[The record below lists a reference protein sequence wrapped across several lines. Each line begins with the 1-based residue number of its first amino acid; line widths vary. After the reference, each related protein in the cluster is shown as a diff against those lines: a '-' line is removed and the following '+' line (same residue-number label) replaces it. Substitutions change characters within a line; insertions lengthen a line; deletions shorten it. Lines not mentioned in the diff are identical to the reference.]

1 MDIEGKVVVITG
13 GASGIGKAVG
23 KLLVNKGADKVFLA
37 DLNENLLNK
46 TAEEIGAIPIVCDV
60 SNEESV
66 KALVNEVTLQT
77 KVIDIFMSNAGIYV
91 EGDEN
96 TLNQE
101 WMRNWS
107 IHVMAHV
114 YAARAVLPE
123 MIKRESGYLINTSS
137 AAGLLTHID
146 SATYSTTKHAAIG
159 FAEYLSINYGSKGIK
174 VSVLC
179 PQAVKTAMTLGREDS
194 VASVDGMLEPDF
206 LAEVVLQSVY
216 DEEFLILPHPEVL
229 TYMQRKTSD
238 YERWLG
244 GMRRFKQRR
253 NEGTS

>member
-1 MDIEGKVVVITG
+1 MDIERKVVVITG

-23 KLLVNKGADKVFLA
+23 KLMVNKGADKVFLA

-101 WMRNWS
+101 WIRNWS

-114 YAARAVLPE
+114 YAARAVLPG
-123 MIKRESGYLINTSS
+123 MIKRESGYLINTAS

-253 NEGTS
+253 ESR

>member
-1 MDIEGKVVVITG
+1 MDIERKVVVITG

-23 KLLVNKGADKVFLA
+23 KLMVKKGADKVFLA
-37 DLNENLLNK
+37 DLNENSLNK

-114 YAARAVLPE
+114 YAARAVLPG

-229 TYMQRKTSD
+229 TYMQRKASD

-253 NEGTS
+253 ESR

>member
-1 MDIEGKVVVITG
+1 MDIERKVVVITG

-23 KLLVNKGADKVFLA
+23 KLMVNKSADKVFLA

-114 YAARAVLPE
+114 YAARAVLPG

-253 NEGTS
+253 ESR

>member
-1 MDIEGKVVVITG
+1 MDIERKVVVITG

-23 KLLVNKGADKVFLA
+23 KLMVNKGADKVFLA

-114 YAARAVLPE
+114 YAARAVLPG
-123 MIKRESGYLINTSS
+123 MIKRESGYLINTAS

-253 NEGTS
+253 ESK

>member
-1 MDIEGKVVVITG
+1 MDIERKVVVVTG

-23 KLLVNKGADKVFLA
+23 KLMVNKGADKVFLA
-37 DLNENLLNK
+37 DLNEKLLNK

-66 KALVNEVTLQT
+66 KALVNEVTL
-77 KVIDIFMSNAGIYV
+77 KNRVIDIFMSNAGIYV

-114 YAARAVLPE
+114 YAARAVLPG

-229 TYMQRKTSD
+229 TYMQRKTSN

-253 NEGTS
+253 ESR

>member
-1 MDIEGKVVVITG
+1 MDIERKVVVITG

-23 KLLVNKGADKVFLA
+23 KLMVNKGADKVFLA

-114 YAARAVLPE
+114 YAARAVLPG

-253 NEGTS
+253 ESR

>member
-1 MDIEGKVVVITG
+1 MDIEGKVVIITG

-23 KLLVNKGADKVFLA
+23 KLMVNKGADKVFLA
-37 DLNENLLNK
+37 DQNENLLNE

-66 KALVNEVTLQT
+66 IALVNEVILQT
-77 KVIDIFMSNAGIYV
+77 NVIDIFMSNAGIYV

-114 YAARAVLPE
+114 YAARAVLPD

-253 NEGTS
+253 ESR

>member
-1 MDIEGKVVVITG
+1 MDIERKVVVITG

-23 KLLVNKGADKVFLA
+23 KLMLNKGADKVFLA

-114 YAARAVLPE
+114 YAARAVLPG

-206 LAEVVLQSVY
+206 LAEVVLQSVC

-238 YERWLG
+238 YERWLS

-253 NEGTS
+253 ESKY

>member
-1 MDIEGKVVVITG
+1 MDIDGKVVVITG

-23 KLLVNKGADKVFLA
+23 KLMVNKGADKVFLA
-37 DLNENLLNK
+37 DLNENLLNE

-60 SNEESV
+60 SDEESV
-66 KALVNEVTLQT
+66 KATVHEVVLKTSI
-77 KVIDIFMSNAGIYV
+77 IDVFMSNAGIYV

-114 YAARAVLPE
+114 YAARAVLPG
-123 MIKRESGYLINTSS
+123 MIKKGSGYLINTSS

-206 LAEVVLQSVY
+206 LAEVVLKSVY

-253 NEGTS
+253 ESK

>member
-1 MDIEGKVVVITG
+1 MDIERKVVVITG

-23 KLLVNKGADKVFLA
+23 KLMVNKGADKVFLA
-37 DLNENLLNK
+37 DQNENLLNE

-66 KALVNEVTLQT
+66 IALVNEVILQT
-77 KVIDIFMSNAGIYV
+77 NVIDIFMSNAGIYV

-114 YAARAVLPE
+114 YAARAVLPG

-253 NEGTS
+253 ESR

>member
-1 MDIEGKVVVITG
+1 MDIERKVVVITG

-23 KLLVNKGADKVFLA
+23 KLMVNKGADKVFLA

-66 KALVNEVTLQT
+66 KALVDEVTLQT
-77 KVIDIFMSNAGIYV
+77 KIIDIFMSNAGIYV

-114 YAARAVLPE
+114 YAARAVLPG

-206 LAEVVLQSVY
+206 LAEVVLQSVC

-238 YERWLG
+238 YERWLS

-253 NEGTS
+253 ESKY

>member
-1 MDIEGKVVVITG
+1 MDIERKVVVITG

-23 KLLVNKGADKVFLA
+23 KLMVNKGADKVFLA

-66 KALVNEVTLQT
+66 KGLVNEVTLQT
-77 KVIDIFMSNAGIYV
+77 KIIDIFMSNAGIYV

-114 YAARAVLPE
+114 YAARAVLPG

-238 YERWLG
+238 YERWLS
-244 GMRRFKQRR
+244 GMRRFKQKR
-253 NEGTS
+253 ESKY

>member
-1 MDIEGKVVVITG
+1 MDIERKVVVITG

-23 KLLVNKGADKVFLA
+23 KLMVNKGADKVFLA

-66 KALVNEVTLQT
+66 KGLVNEVTLQT
-77 KVIDIFMSNAGIYV
+77 KIIDIFMSNAGIYV

-101 WMRNWS
+101 WTRNWS

-114 YAARAVLPE
+114 YAARAVLPS

-253 NEGTS
+253 ESK

>member
-1 MDIEGKVVVITG
+1 MDIERKVVVITG

-23 KLLVNKGADKVFLA
+23 KLMVNKGADKVFLA

-114 YAARAVLPE
+114 YAARAVLPD

-253 NEGTS
+253 ESR

>member
-1 MDIEGKVVVITG
+1 MDIERKVVVITG

-23 KLLVNKGADKVFLA
+23 KLMVNKGADKVFLA

-114 YAARAVLPE
+114 YAARAVLPG
-123 MIKRESGYLINTSS
+123 MIKRESGYLINTAS

-253 NEGTS
+253 ESR

>member
-1 MDIEGKVVVITG
+1 MDIERKVVVITG

-23 KLLVNKGADKVFLA
+23 KLMVNKGADKVFLA

-46 TAEEIGAIPIVCDV
+46 TAEEIGAIAIVCDV

-66 KALVNEVTLQT
+66 KTLVNEVTLQT

-114 YAARAVLPE
+114 YAARAVLPG

-253 NEGTS
+253 ESR

>member
-1 MDIEGKVVVITG
+1 MDIERKVVVITG

-23 KLLVNKGADKVFLA
+23 KLMVNKGADKVFLA

-114 YAARAVLPE
+114 YAARAVLPG

-238 YERWLG
+238 YERWLS

-253 NEGTS
+253 ESR

>member
-1 MDIEGKVVVITG
+1 MDIERKVVVITG

-23 KLLVNKGADKVFLA
+23 KLMVNKGADKVFLA

-114 YAARAVLPE
+114 YAARAVLPG

-229 TYMQRKTSD
+229 TYIQRKASD

-244 GMRRFKQRR
+244 GMRRFKQKRESR
-253 NEGTS
+253 

>member
-23 KLLVNKGADKVFLA
+23 KLMVNKGADKVFLA

-114 YAARAVLPE
+114 YAARAVLPG

-229 TYMQRKTSD
+229 TYMQRKASD

-253 NEGTS
+253 ESR

>member
-1 MDIEGKVVVITG
+1 MDIERKVVVITG

-23 KLLVNKGADKVFLA
+23 KLMVNKGADKVFLA
-37 DLNENLLNK
+37 DLNENLLSK

-77 KVIDIFMSNAGIYV
+77 KIIDIFMSNAGIYV

-114 YAARAVLPE
+114 YAARAVLPG

-216 DEEFLILPHPEVL
+216 NEEFLILPHPEVL

-253 NEGTS
+253 ESR

>member
-1 MDIEGKVVVITG
+1 MDIERKVVVITG

-23 KLLVNKGADKVFLA
+23 KLMVNKGADKVFLA
-37 DLNENLLNK
+37 DLNENLLSK

-77 KVIDIFMSNAGIYV
+77 KIIDIFMSNAGIYV

-253 NEGTS
+253 ESR

>member
-1 MDIEGKVVVITG
+1 MDIERKVVVITG

-23 KLLVNKGADKVFLA
+23 KLMVNKGADKVFLA

-77 KVIDIFMSNAGIYV
+77 KIIDIFMSNAGIYV

-114 YAARAVLPE
+114 YAARAVLPD

-253 NEGTS
+253 ESR

>member
-1 MDIEGKVVVITG
+1 MDIEGKVVIITG

-23 KLLVNKGADKVFLA
+23 KLMVNKGADKVFLA

-77 KVIDIFMSNAGIYV
+77 KIIDIFMSNAGIYV

-114 YAARAVLPE
+114 YAARAVLPD

-253 NEGTS
+253 ESK

>member
-1 MDIEGKVVVITG
+1 MDIERKVVVITG

-23 KLLVNKGADKVFLA
+23 KLMVNKGADKVFLA

-66 KALVNEVTLQT
+66 KGLVNEVTLQT
-77 KVIDIFMSNAGIYV
+77 RVIDIFMSNAGIYV

-114 YAARAVLPE
+114 YAARAVLPG

-253 NEGTS
+253 ESK

>member
-1 MDIEGKVVVITG
+1 MNIEGKIVVITG

-23 KLLVNKGADKVFLA
+23 KLMVNRGADEVFLA
-37 DLNENLLNK
+37 DLNENLLNE

-66 KALVNEVTLQT
+66 KTLVHEVVLKTGI
-77 KVIDIFMSNAGIYV
+77 IDVFMSNAGIYV

-101 WMRNWS
+101 WMKNWS

-114 YAARAVLPE
+114 YAARAVLPG
-123 MIKRESGYLINTSS
+123 MIKRGSGYLINTSS

-253 NEGTS
+253 ESK

>member
-1 MDIEGKVVVITG
+1 MDIERKVVVITG

-23 KLLVNKGADKVFLA
+23 KLMVNKGADKVFLA

-77 KVIDIFMSNAGIYV
+77 KIIDIFMSNAGIYV

-114 YAARAVLPE
+114 YAARAVLPG
-123 MIKRESGYLINTSS
+123 MIKRGSGYLINTSS

-206 LAEVVLQSVY
+206 LAEVVLKSIY

-253 NEGTS
+253 ESK

>member
-1 MDIEGKVVVITG
+1 MDIERKVVVITG

-23 KLLVNKGADKVFLA
+23 KLMVNKGADKVFLA

-77 KVIDIFMSNAGIYV
+77 NVIDLFMSNAGIYV

-114 YAARAVLPE
+114 YAARAVLPG

-229 TYMQRKTSD
+229 TYMQRKASD

-253 NEGTS
+253 ESK

>member
-1 MDIEGKVVVITG
+1 MDIERKVVVITG

-23 KLLVNKGADKVFLA
+23 KLMVNKGADKVFLA

-114 YAARAVLPE
+114 YAARAVLPG

-206 LAEVVLQSVY
+206 LAAVVLQSVY

-253 NEGTS
+253 ESK

>member
-1 MDIEGKVVVITG
+1 MDIERKVVVITG

-23 KLLVNKGADKVFLA
+23 KLMVNRGADEVFLA
-37 DLNENLLNK
+37 DLNENLLNE

-114 YAARAVLPE
+114 YAARAVLPG

-253 NEGTS
+253 ESK

>member
-1 MDIEGKVVVITG
+1 MDIERKVVVITG

-23 KLLVNKGADKVFLA
+23 KLMVNKGADKVFLA

-77 KVIDIFMSNAGIYV
+77 KIIDIFMSNAGIYV

-114 YAARAVLPE
+114 YAARAVLPG

-206 LAEVVLQSVY
+206 LAGVVLQSVY

-253 NEGTS
+253 ESK

>member
-1 MDIEGKVVVITG
+1 MDIERKVVVITG

-23 KLLVNKGADKVFLA
+23 KLMVNKGADKVFLA

-114 YAARAVLPE
+114 YAARAVLPG

-229 TYMQRKTSD
+229 TYMRRKTSD

-253 NEGTS
+253 ESK